1 MSDEFY
7 YQKYLKYKNKYLAL
21 KEYEGGGLLYAFE
34 TGIIAYFCSTAS
46 ADLIC
51 KDIQEKA
58 LTTNKINEILSNEP
72 AAFKGKKGKSEV
84 YFIQKSLYNR
94 AGVAR
99 KSAGKSIDEGA
110 KYVGEGT
117 LSAGK
122 SIASGT
128 VSGAKYVGEGTVSG
142 TKFLGRSAVSGV
154 KSIGK
159 KIDSSVRS
167 EREDLLLGGAKDK
180 VKVKVLKDA
189 KGPIIIDT
197 NNDAVLQ
204 KIVRGL
210 QKTYPNIDS
219 VVVINYSAMGSICLK
234 KLINIKPSPEQSPL
248 QMSETT
254 EAEF

>member
-58 LTTNKINEILSNEP
+58 LTTNKINEILSKEP
-72 AAFKGKKGKSEV
+72 YAFKGKKGKSEV

-94 AGVAR
+94 AGETR
-99 KSAGKSIDEGA
+99 KSIGEGTLSTGKSIA
-110 KYVGEGT
+110 RGT

-122 SIASGT
+122 SIARGT
-128 VSGAKYVGEGTVSG
+128 VSGVKYAGEGTVSG
-142 TKFLGRSAVSGV
+142 V
-154 KSIGK
+154 KSFGTGTINVGKYIGK

-167 EREDLLLGGAKDK
+167 EREELLLGGAKEKD
-180 VKVKVLKDA
+180 KVKVLKDA
-189 KGPIIIDT
+189 NGPIIIDT
-197 NNDAVLQ
+197 NNNAVLE

-234 KLINIKPSPEQSPL
+234 KLTNINIQNESK
-248 QMSETT
+248 
-254 EAEF
+254 F